1 MENQAKNKS
10 RGNNMAQK
18 DGAEVFNVDRP
29 FDGNT
34 LKKVVKDAGYHE
46 TALAETLGL
55 SCVHESQDFELIY
68 RRVRDENPYNILV
81 QLFWL
86 GRDVSEPAIR
96 RNLPGLDIEQ
106 LEGIGLLVR
115 QNGSIRSIVKLGPY
129 HDLLMACDFEPG
141 IHGDLSADH
150 VLGVSA
156 ASLSLANVTIRRKVK
171 TALDLGTGAGIQ
183 AFLAA
188 GHADR
193 VIGTDTNPRALNF
206 AKFNARLNEIDNIE
220 WLQGSLYEPV
230 AEQKF
235 DLIVSNPP
243 FVISPESRFIFRDTN
258 LPGDSLSEQ
267 VVCGVSERLTE
278 GGFACILF
286 NWHHKDQEDWDSR
299 PQNWASNTGCD
310 GWLICFKSTDPLTYA
325 ADWLQT
331 SVGQNSP
338 DYGRYLDEWM
348 AYYEQMGIRQI
359 SAGAMVMRRR
369 SGQANWFR
377 SHILDKGRCMGSS
390 GDQIERIFAAEDFLE
405 ALEDDR
411 QLLEQS
417 LLFDEHHLLRHELR
431 AEDGRWA
438 VRSEHLYAS
447 EGIPFAG
454 NVDMYVANLLAGCNG
469 RRTLR
474 ELLEKVADRAK
485 TDPEKITPTCLTVV
499 QNLMR
504 SGFLSPTY
512 NPGESSP

>member
-1 MENQAKNKS
+1 
-10 RGNNMAQK
+10 
-18 DGAEVFNVDRP
+18 
-29 FDGNT
+29 
-34 LKKVVKDAGYHE
+34 LKRVVKDAGYTE

-68 RRVRDENPYNILV
+68 RRVRTDSPYNILV

-86 GRDVSEPAIR
+86 GREVSEPAIR
-96 RNLPGLDIEQ
+96 KNLPGLDIEQ

-115 QNGSIRSIVKLGPY
+115 QNGAIRSIAKLGPY
-129 HDLLMACDFEPG
+129 HELLMASDFEPG
-141 IHGDLSADH
+141 IHSELPADH

-156 ASLSLANVTIRRKVK
+156 ASLTLANVTVRRKVK

-183 AFLAA
+183 AFLSAP
-188 GHADR
+188 HADH

-206 AKFNARLNEIDNIE
+206 AKFNARLNEINNIE
-220 WLQGSLYEPV
+220 WRRGSLYEPV

-235 DLIVSNPP
+235 ELIVSNPP

-258 LPGDSLSEQ
+258 LPGDALSEQ
-267 VVCGVSERLTE
+267 VVGGVGDRLTE
-278 GGFACILF
+278 DGFACILF
-286 NWHHKDQEDWDSR
+286 NWYHKDEADWDSR
-299 PQNWASNTGCD
+299 PKSWASNTGCD
-310 GWLICFKSTDPLTYA
+310 GWLICFKSTNPLTYA

-338 DYGRYLDEWM
+338 DYGRFLDEWM
-348 AYYEQMGIRQI
+348 AYYEQMGIRRI

-369 SGQANWFR
+369 SGQTNWFQA
-377 SHILDKGRCMGSS
+377 HMLDKGRCMGSS
-390 GDQIERIFAAEDFLE
+390 AGQIERIFAAEDL
-405 ALEDDR
+405 LQSLDDDR
-411 QLLEQS
+411 QLLEQR
-417 LLFDEHHLLRHELR
+417 LLFDRHHLLRHELR

-447 EGIPFAG
+447 EGVPFAG

-474 ELLEKVADRAK
+474 ELLEEVAARAK
-485 TDPEKITPTCLTVV
+485 TDPEKIVPTCLAVV
-499 QNLMR
+499 KNLMR
-504 SGFLSPTY
+504 SGFLSPTGG
-512 NPGESSP
+512 PGTSSPSKTHSFLKKTKKEFDRTKRVG

>member
-1 MENQAKNKS
+1 MAHKNV
-10 RGNNMAQK
+10 AV
-18 DGAEVFNVDRP
+18 VFKVDRP
-29 FDGNT
+29 FDGKT
-34 LKKVVKDAGYHE
+34 LKKVVKDAGYNE

-68 RRVRDENPYNILV
+68 RRVRADSPYNILV

-86 GRDVSEPAIR
+86 GRAVSEPTLR
-96 RNLPGLDIEQ
+96 KNLPGLDIEQ
-106 LEGIGLLVR
+106 LEGIGLLIR
-115 QNGSIRSIVKLGPY
+115 QNGAIRSTVKLGPY
-129 HDLLMACDFEPG
+129 HELLMASDFEPG
-141 IHGDLSADH
+141 IQSELQADH

-188 GHADR
+188 RHADR

-206 AKFNARLNEIDNIE
+206 AKFNARLNEIDNID

-230 AEQKF
+230 ANQKF
-235 DLIVSNPP
+235 ELIVSNPP
-243 FVISPESRFIFRDTN
+243 FVISPESRLIFRDTN
-258 LPGDSLSEQ
+258 LPGDTLSEQ
-267 VVCGVSERLTE
+267 VVCGVGERLNE
-278 GGFACILF
+278 GGFGCILF
-286 NWHHKDQEDWDSR
+286 NWHHKDEADWDCR
-299 PQNWASNTGCD
+299 PKSWASNTGCD

-348 AYYEQMGIRQI
+348 AYYEQMGIRRI

-369 SGQANWFR
+369 SGQSNWFR

-390 GDQIERIFAAEDFLE
+390 GDQIERIFASEDFLE
-405 ALEDDR
+405 ALDDDR
-411 QLLEQS
+411 LLLEQR
-417 LLFDEHHLLRHELR
+417 LLFDQHHLLRHELR

-447 EGIPFAG
+447 EGVPFAG

-474 ELLEKVADRAK
+474 ELLEEVAGRAK
-485 TDPEKITPTCLTVV
+485 TEPEKIVPTCLAVV

-504 SGFLSPTY
+504 SGFLSPTGG
-512 NPGESSP
+512 PDKPSP

>member
-1 MENQAKNKS
+1 MANKND
-10 RGNNMAQK
+10 A
-18 DGAEVFNVDRP
+18 AVFNVERP
-29 FDGNT
+29 FDGKT
-34 LKKVVKDAGYHE
+34 LKKVVKDAGYNE

-55 SCVHESQDFELIY
+55 SCIHESQDFELIY
-68 RRVRDENPYNILV
+68 RRVRADSPYNILV
-81 QLFWL
+81 RLFWL
-86 GRDVSEPAIR
+86 GRQVPEQAIR
-96 RNLPGLDIEQ
+96 RNLPGLDIEE
-106 LEGIGLLVR
+106 LEGIGLLIR
-115 QNGSIRSIVKLGPY
+115 QNGVVRSTVKLGPY
-129 HDLLMACDFEPG
+129 HELLMACDFEPG
-141 IHGDLSADH
+141 IHGKLSADH

-188 GHADR
+188 GHADH

-230 AEQKF
+230 ANQKF
-235 DLIVSNPP
+235 ELIVSNPP
-243 FVISPESRFIFRDTN
+243 FVISPESRLIFRDTN
-258 LPGDSLSEQ
+258 LPGDTLSEQ
-267 VVCGVSERLTE
+267 VVRGVGERLTE
-278 GGFACILF
+278 GGFGCILF
-286 NWHHKDQEDWDSR
+286 NWHHKDEDDRDSR
-299 PQNWASNTGCD
+299 PKSWVSNTGCD

-338 DYGRYLDEWM
+338 DYGRCLDEWM
-348 AYYEQMGIRQI
+348 AYYEKMGIRRI

-369 SGQANWFR
+369 SGQDNWFR
-377 SHILDKGRCMGSS
+377 SHILDKGRSMGSS

-411 QLLEQS
+411 QLMEQR

-438 VRSEHLYAS
+438 VQSEHLYAS
-447 EGIPFAG
+447 EGVPFAG

-469 RRTLR
+469 KRTLR

-485 TDPEKITPTCLTVV
+485 TDPENIVPTCLSVV

-504 SGFLSPTY
+504 SGFLSPTGDPDK
-512 NPGESSP
+512 PGT

>member
-1 MENQAKNKS
+1 
-10 RGNNMAQK
+10 MAQTN
-18 DGAEVFNVDRP
+18 GTAVFNLERSL
-29 FDGNT
+29 DGKT
-34 LKKVVKDAGYHE
+34 LKKVVKDAGYNE

-68 RRVRDENPYNILV
+68 RRVRADSPYNILV

-86 GRDVSEPAIR
+86 GRSVSEQALR
-96 RNLPGLDIEQ
+96 RNLPDLDIEG
-106 LEGIGLLVR
+106 LEGIGLLTR
-115 QNGSIRSIVKLGPY
+115 QNGAIRSVVKLGPY
-129 HDLLMACDFEPG
+129 HELLMASDFEPG

-171 TALDLGTGAGIQ
+171 TVLDLGSGAGIQ

-188 GHADR
+188 GHAEH

-206 AKFNARLNEIDNIE
+206 AKFNAKLNDIDNIE

-235 DLIVSNPP
+235 ELIVSNPP

-267 VVCGVSERLTE
+267 VVCGVGERLTE
-278 GGFACILF
+278 GGFGCILF
-286 NWHHKDQEDWDSR
+286 NWHHKNEEDWDCR
-299 PQNWASNTGCD
+299 PQSWASNTGCD
-310 GWLICFKSTDPLTYA
+310 GWLISFKSTDPLTYA

-348 AYYEQMGIRQI
+348 AYYEQMGIRRI
-359 SAGAMVMRRR
+359 SAGTMVMRRR

-377 SHILDKGRCMGSS
+377 SHILDKGRSMGSS
-390 GDQIERIFAAEDFLE
+390 GGQIERIFAAEDLLQ
-405 ALEDDR
+405 ALDDDR
-411 QLLEQS
+411 QLLEQR

-431 AEDGRWA
+431 VEEDHWS
-438 VRSEHLYAS
+438 VCSERLYAS
-447 EGIPFAG
+447 NGVPFAG

-469 RRTLR
+469 QRTLR
-474 ELLEKVADRAK
+474 ELLEEVAGRAK
-485 TDPEKITPTCLTVV
+485 TNPEKLLPTCLKVV

-504 SGFLSPTY
+504 SGFLTPTCG
-512 NPGESSP
+512 PSMPRG